1 MSDSYSSIASP
12 VVARITRERSRFL
25 ALLFPL
31 SHEEEIAVIL
41 ERIRREY
48 HDASHRAS
56 ASRLFRRSDTWVRTD
71 DAGEPRGTAGAPIL
85 RELEAAALFDVIA
98 VVVRYFGGTKLG
110 RGGLAR
116 AYGDAVKEAIAL
128 ATRVEHRC
136 DVKVALRFP
145 VELSSGVMALV
156 HRHAARVERIAYDA
170 EGRMLVLLP
179 ASRVPGFSQEL
190 AEVTG
195 ARAQCE
201 EES

>member
-1 MSDSYSSIASP
+1 MSDSYSSITSP
-12 VVARITRERSRFL
+12 VVARITRNRSRFV
-25 ALLFPL
+25 ALLFPV
-31 SHEEEIAVIL
+31 SREEEIALIL

-56 ASRLFRRSDTWVRTD
+56 ACRLFRRSDPWVKAD

-85 RELEAAALFDVIA
+85 RELETAALFDVIA

-116 AYGDAVKEAIAL
+116 AYGDAVKEAIAG

-136 DVKVALRFP
+136 DVRVTLRFP
-145 VELSSGVMALV
+145 AELSSGVMALV
-156 HRHAARVERIAYDA
+156 RRHAARVERVSYDA

-179 ASRVPGFSQEL
+179 ASRLPGFSQEL

-201 EES
+201 EER